1 MIIRGNKNV
10 KIIKRIYYKLK
21 WIFENNLSHRNYYK
35 ELELES
41 IDDCRLRTEIQY
53 ALNNNKALC
62 VGKIGATE
70 CYAVTSYLLF
80 GKREL
85 QKSFHQLCDWSGFFP
100 REYHYNRL
108 AKYAEIQI
116 GAISSLDVMVEF
128 RKCYEEFLLRSYST
142 KKLKTVSFQNFG
154 PYNDNSWVE
163 LLKGRKV
170 LVVHPFV
177 PLINEQYNIREKIYP
192 DGFLPEF
199 ELKTIKAVQS
209 LGGDCNEKFDTWF
222 ESLDYMKNKIKEEEF
237 DIALIGCG
245 AYGLPLASEVKKM
258 GKIAIHMGAD
268 VQLLFGIKGNRW
280 DGTAVSEKL
289 YNDYWVYP
297 GEEYKPK
304 SYMSVENG
312 CYW

>member
-1 MIIRGNKNV
+1 MNIV
-10 KIIKRIYYKLK
+10 KIIKRIYYKMK
-21 WIFENNLSHRNYYK
+21 WILETTLFNKDYYK
-35 ELELES
+35 LLEIESLEDYELKS
-41 IDDCRLRTEIQY
+41 KIQD
-53 ALNNNKALC
+53 ALKNKDALC

-70 CYAVTSYLLF
+70 CYSVSAYLLF

-85 QKSFHQLCDWSGFFP
+85 INAYYQLCDWSGFFP
-100 REYHYNRL
+100 REYHIQRL
-108 AKYAEIQI
+108 AKYAEIQLD
-116 GAISSLDVMVEF
+116 AISSLDVIVELK
-128 RKCYEEFLLRSYST
+128 KCYEEFLLRKYSI
-142 KKLKTVSFQNFG
+142 KGLKSVSFNNFESHT
-154 PYNDNSWVE
+154 DNSWVK
-163 LLKGRKV
+163 LLEGRKV

-209 LGGDCNEKFDTWF
+209 IGGECNEKIDTWF
-222 ESLDYMKNKIKEEEF
+222 DALDYMKNKITEVEF

-258 GKIAIHMGAD
+258 GKIAIHMGAG
-268 VQLLFGIKGNRW
+268 VQILFGIKGSRW
-280 DGTAVSEKL
+280 DDTAVAEKL

-304 SYMSVENG
+304 SYMNVENG